1 VKFGFLLPTCM
12 EGLNQPPA
20 TIRPADILRIARE
33 AEALGLDSLWANDH
47 LAPWR
52 KLRQQD
58 PRPYAWYEILVTTAW
73 CASVTTRIKLGLG
86 VIVVPFRDPLLLAK
100 QLATL
105 DALSGGRVLFGVG
118 IGTVRDEFEI
128 LQPRQKKASR
138 GAMLDESLEIL
149 ALLLGQPEATF
160 SGEHY
165 AFEKIALDPKPVQK
179 PFPLYISGQVS
190 ETLHRVATWATG
202 LMVMGC
208 PPAALRTRLDALA
221 AEMEK
226 AGRKMSELDVALSLA
241 VSIEPT
247 HERAVE
253 RFRNSQVGRR
263 LLGRLELDQ
272 VVKGHLIGTPEAVA
286 ERIVA
291 LGEAGMTHT
300 APQHIAAD
308 RFEEMVE
315 QMHRYAEDVVPRCR
329 GSAR

>member
-1 VKFGFLLPTCM
+1 M
-12 EGLNQPPA
+12 EGLNQPPL
-20 TIRPADILRIARE
+20 TIRPADISRLARE

-47 LAPWR
+47 LAPWPA
-52 KLRQQD
+52 LRRAD
-58 PRPYAWYEILVTTAW
+58 SRPYNWYEILVTTAW

-100 QLATL
+100 QVATL
-105 DALSGGRVLFGVG
+105 DTLSGGRVLLGVG

-128 LQPRQKKASR
+128 LQPRKRKANR
-138 GAMLDESLEIL
+138 GAMLDEMLEAL
-149 ALLLGQPEATF
+149 ARLFSQPEASF
-160 SGEHY
+160 EGEHY
-165 AFEKIALDPKPVQK
+165 AFEKIAADPKPVQK
-179 PFPLYISGQVS
+179 PLPLYISGQVS
-190 ETLHRVATWATG
+190 ETLQRVAARATG

-208 PPAALRTRLDALA
+208 PPPALCSRVDALA
-221 AEMEK
+221 IEMEK
-226 AGRKMSELDVALSLA
+226 AGRKISELDVALSLA

-272 VVKGHLIGTPEAVA
+272 LVKGHLIGTPDEVA
-286 ERIVA
+286 ERIAA

-308 RFEEMVE
+308 RFEDMLE
-315 QMHRYAEDVVPRCR
+315 QMHRYAEDVIPRCR
-329 GSAR
+329 GTVR

>member
-47 LAPWR
+47 LAPWP

-208 PPAALRTRLDALA
+208 LPAALRTRLDALA

-272 VVKGHLIGTPEAVA
+272 VVKGHLIGTPDEVA
-286 ERIVA
+286 ERITA

>member
-47 LAPWR
+47 LAPWP

-190 ETLHRVATWATG
+190 ETLNRVATWATG

-208 PPAALRTRLDALA
+208 PPAALRTRLGALA

-329 GSAR
+329 GSVR

>member
-1 VKFGFLLPTCM
+1 M

-20 TIRPADILRIARE
+20 SIRPADIQRIARE

-47 LAPWR
+47 LAPWP

-58 PRPYAWYEILVTTAW
+58 PRPYNWYEILITTAW

-128 LQPRQKKASR
+128 LQPRQKKANR
-138 GAMLDESLEIL
+138 GAMLDESLEIVARL
-149 ALLLGQPEATF
+149 FDEAEVSF
-160 SGEHY
+160 GGEHY
-165 AFEKIALDPKPVQK
+165 AFEKIALHPKPIQK
-179 PFPLYISGQVS
+179 PLPLYISGQVS
-190 ETLHRVATWATG
+190 ETLHRVATRATG

-208 PPAALRTRLDALA
+208 PPGSLRTRLDALA
-221 AEMEK
+221 VEMEK

-253 RFRNSQVGRR
+253 RFRNSHVGRR
-263 LLGRLELDQ
+263 FLGRFELDQ
-272 VVKGHLIGTPEAVA
+272 VVQGHLIGTPEAVA
-286 ERIVA
+286 ERITA
-291 LGEAGMTHT
+291 LGAAGMTHT

-308 RFEEMVE
+308 RFEEMEE
-315 QMHRYAEDVVPRCR
+315 QMHRYAEDVIPRCR
-329 GSAR
+329 MAAR